1 MKFYFYK
8 KLDFFYFI
16 TYSYF
21 YINLICMFKPAVRVR
36 PDPREHVDIQMFRV
50 AGYKDRGLYFG

>member
-1 MKFYFYK
+1 
-8 KLDFFYFI
+8 
-16 TYSYF
+16 
-21 YINLICMFKPAVRVR
+21 MFKPAVRVR